1 MRAYYQSLFF
11 HLGLLFALLLL
22 MRTPEEP
29 LEIPIELSEFKRV
42 REATS
47 TPHPRPKTSPPS
59 DRIQSTQPTSQSTA
73 QAGASATLPSLIS
86 SQSAP
91 TEGVAE
97 EYEVGE
103 LPTLLNEVRIPYPPS
118 AKAKGIQGA
127 VIFDLLIGSDGFVKS
142 AKTVQSPSKELSD
155 AAGIAVKKFR
165 FRPAKIGDKAVA
177 IQIRYTYR
185 FVLE

>member
-1 MRAYYQSLFF
+1 
-11 HLGLLFALLLL
+11 
-22 MRTPEEP
+22 
-29 LEIPIELSEFKRV
+29 
-42 REATS
+42 
-47 TPHPRPKTSPPS
+47 
-59 DRIQSTQPTSQSTA
+59 
-73 QAGASATLPSLIS
+73 
-86 SQSAP
+86 
-91 TEGVAE
+91 VAE

>member
-1 MRAYYQSLFF
+1 
-11 HLGLLFALLLL
+11 

-29 LEIPIELSEFKRV
+29 LEIPIELTEFKRV
-42 REATS
+42 HETTS
-47 TPHPRPKTSPPS
+47 IPHPRPQTSPPS
-59 DRIQSTQPTSQSTA
+59 GRVQSTQAISQSTS
-73 QAGASATLPSLIS
+73 QAGASTTSPSLIS
-86 SQSAP
+86 SQSNSP
-91 TEGVAE
+91 EGVAE

-118 AKAKGIQGA
+118 AKAKGIQGS

-142 AKTVQSPSKELSD
+142 AKTIQSPSKELSD
-155 AAGIAVKKFR
+155 AAEIAVKKFR